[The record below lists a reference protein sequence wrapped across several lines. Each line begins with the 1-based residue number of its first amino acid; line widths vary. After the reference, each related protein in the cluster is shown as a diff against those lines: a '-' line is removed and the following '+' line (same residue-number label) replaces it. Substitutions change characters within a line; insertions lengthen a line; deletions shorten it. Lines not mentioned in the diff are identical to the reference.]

1 MVVKRVASIIFLLI
15 IVFEQSYAVDFF
27 EQYRKSWIQKAVDST
42 PKLHETIVRP
52 VSMVTAIADKNAFQ
66 GWKYLKKDGL
76 EDLPKLNYKEVR
88 ELTFDFGM
96 HVTGYFS
103 FSTRIIRRCQDAPV
117 RFRLTFGELPAEINT
132 PLEPWKGTLSRA
144 WMQDEIITL
153 DMIGNAYTLPR
164 RMAFRYVKVE
174 LLGASS
180 DFDFAISDVTC
191 KAVSSAGR
199 VQTTLLRT
207 CPPDIANI
215 NKVSVA
221 TLGECMQT
229 VYEDGPK
236 RDRRL
241 WAGDM
246 YLESLA
252 NRYSYKNFNLTKHCL
267 YIFAALT
274 DSLGRVLSNC
284 FEWPYYH
291 AQPDSYCLNYSLL
304 WTSTLLEYLKDTG
317 DIATAND
324 LWPVALRQIELAL
337 QSVGKDYVYHPAQ
350 WLFFVHKAALDCS
363 ASAHAAVLFGLRQT
377 CELANMLRRDKE
389 VFVYLSFISRMEQ
402 VALANFYDELDGIFV
417 SGPQRQ
423 VSVLSQAWMI
433 LGGVVKGKLA
443 QRALRS
449 SLDKPDS
456 FQPATPYAM
465 HFVLQAMLD
474 CGMKKEARQL
484 LVSYWGGM
492 VEKGADTF
500 WEVYDPTD
508 DTYSPYHFFPLNS
521 ACHAWSCTPVYFIH
535 NYADVFQE

>member
-1 MVVKRVASIIFLLI
+1 
-15 IVFEQSYAVDFF
+15 
-27 EQYRKSWIQKAVDST
+27 
-42 PKLHETIVRP
+42 
-52 VSMVTAIADKNAFQ
+52 
-66 GWKYLKKDGL
+66 
-76 EDLPKLNYKEVR
+76 
-88 ELTFDFGM
+88 
-96 HVTGYFS
+96 
-103 FSTRIIRRCQDAPV
+103 
-117 RFRLTFGELPAEINT
+117 
-132 PLEPWKGTLSRA
+132 
-144 WMQDEIITL
+144 
-153 DMIGNAYTLPR
+153 
-164 RMAFRYVKVE
+164 
-174 LLGASS
+174 
-180 DFDFAISDVTC
+180 
-191 KAVSSAGR
+191 
-199 VQTTLLRT
+199 
-207 CPPDIANI
+207 
-215 NKVSVA
+215 
-221 TLGECMQT
+221 MQT

-337 QSVGKDYVYHPAQ
+337 QSVGKDYVYHPAH
-350 WLFFVHKAALDCS
+350 WLFFDHKADLDCS

>member
-1 MVVKRVASIIFLLI
+1 ME
-15 IVFEQSYAVDFF
+15 VFE
-27 EQYRKSWIQKAVDST
+27 E
-42 PKLHETIVRP
+42 
-52 VSMVTAIADKNAFQ
+52 
-66 GWKYLKKDGL
+66 GWT

-324 LWPVALRQIELAL
+324 LWPVALSQIELAL
-337 QSVGKDYVYHPAQ
+337 QSVGKIMSIIRLIGFFLIIRLTWIVRLRLMLLYCLVYVKHVNWQICYDVIKKF
-350 WLFFVHKAALDCS
+350 LFICPL
-363 ASAHAAVLFGLRQT
+363 
-377 CELANMLRRDKE
+377 LAGWNRL
-389 VFVYLSFISRMEQ
+389 
-402 VALANFYDELDGIFV
+402 
-417 SGPQRQ
+417 
-423 VSVLSQAWMI
+423 
-433 LGGVVKGKLA
+433 
-443 QRALRS
+443 
-449 SLDKPDS
+449 
-456 FQPATPYAM
+456 
-465 HFVLQAMLD
+465 H
-474 CGMKKEARQL
+474 
-484 LVSYWGGM
+484 
-492 VEKGADTF
+492 
-500 WEVYDPTD
+500 
-508 DTYSPYHFFPLNS
+508 
-521 ACHAWSCTPVYFIH
+521 
-535 NYADVFQE
+535 

>member
-1 MVVKRVASIIFLLI
+1 M
-15 IVFEQSYAVDFF
+15 
-27 EQYRKSWIQKAVDST
+27 
-42 PKLHETIVRP
+42 
-52 VSMVTAIADKNAFQ
+52 
-66 GWKYLKKDGL
+66 
-76 EDLPKLNYKEVR
+76 
-88 ELTFDFGM
+88 
-96 HVTGYFS
+96 
-103 FSTRIIRRCQDAPV
+103 
-117 RFRLTFGELPAEINT
+117 
-132 PLEPWKGTLSRA
+132 
-144 WMQDEIITL
+144 
-153 DMIGNAYTLPR
+153 
-164 RMAFRYVKVE
+164 
-174 LLGASS
+174 
-180 DFDFAISDVTC
+180 
-191 KAVSSAGR
+191 
-199 VQTTLLRT
+199 
-207 CPPDIANI
+207 
-215 NKVSVA
+215 
-221 TLGECMQT
+221 
-229 VYEDGPK
+229 
-236 RDRRL
+236 
-241 WAGDM
+241 
-246 YLESLA
+246 
-252 NRYSYKNFNLTKHCL
+252 
-267 YIFAALT
+267 
-274 DSLGRVLSNC
+274 
-284 FEWPYYH
+284 
-291 AQPDSYCLNYSLL
+291 
-304 WTSTLLEYLKDTG
+304 EYLKDTG

-337 QSVGKDYVYHPAQ
+337 QSVGKDYVYHPAH
-350 WLFFVHKAALDCS
+350 WLFFDHKADLDCS